1 MHRCTHVDGSVPSSD
16 IRAKVGWSLVCL
28 ALGSCWPLH
37 PFKNNKNKKHVIC
50 PKCVKLLCSS
60 RQNMKQNWAQQKCMK
75 RKSTSDQCRNSDTLS
90 KQRVRCCWKLS
101 DVENVS
107 WHLLFRRR
115 PQVLSAPFLI
125 VRQLKVTGEVILNQ
139 ASVCCHSKLLTD
151 QLRGLSVLLQPCKLS
166 CEQLKEVL
174 SAALF
179 DRHWE
184 MVFPTESSAWL

>member
-1 MHRCTHVDGSVPSSD
+1 MLFVPN
-16 IRAKVGWSLVCL
+16 VWSFCVPAGKTWNRTEL
-28 ALGSCWPLH
+28 
-37 PFKNNKNKKHVIC
+37 NKNVWRARARAI
-50 PKCVKLLCSS
+50 SAGT
-60 RQNMKQNWAQQKCMK
+60 Q
-75 RKSTSDQCRNSDTLS
+75 TLS
-90 KQRVRCCWKLS
+90 ANRVRCCWKLS

-166 CEQLKEVL
+166 CEQLKEVS